1 MMFGKC
7 VVTASEML
15 LLLLPSVQERIT
27 MILCKY
33 NSYALYL
40 MDFAGGEEFLKF
52 FYFLHYSKYE
62 IVFEACF
69 QELVSYEYLFLFGA

>member
-1 MMFGKC
+1 
-7 VVTASEML
+7 
-15 LLLLPSVQERIT
+15 

-40 MDFAGGEEFLKF
+40 MDFAGGEEFLKI